1 MYARRSII
9 IHQSYEI
16 NHKAFYTSNLYV
28 LRFVSIF
35 TDRFIERSIIV
46 NQASVTRCGV
56 LDSSYLR
63 SSYGEH
69 GAREESILR
78 DIIISKFT
86 TVFVFSSL
94 SPSLFALYHISIIF
108 FPFRFVR
115 LYLITKN
122 SHYTLYVLLRFK
134 LPTEEQFSLNNS
146 LKFIIRA

>member
-63 SSYGEH
+63 S
-69 GAREESILR
+69 LR
-78 DIIISKFT
+78 RTWDSRGINFT
-86 TVFVFSSL
+86 RYYNFEIHDGFRFFF
-94 SPSLFALYHISIIF
+94 SLFTFRALSYIYYILPL
-108 FPFRFVR
+108 PFRSF
-115 LYLITKN
+115 I
-122 SHYTLYVLLRFK
+122 SHY
-134 LPTEEQFSLNNS
+134 E
-146 LKFIIRA
+146 KFPLHAIRSFTI

>member
-46 NQASVTRCGV
+46 NQASITRCGV

-63 SSYGEH
+63 S
-69 GAREESILR
+69 LR
-78 DIIISKFT
+78 RTWDSRGINFT
-86 TVFVFSSL
+86 RYYNFEIHDGFRFFF
-94 SPSLFALYHISIIF
+94 SLFFTFRALSYIYYILPL
-108 FPFRFVR
+108 PFRSF
-115 LYLITKN
+115 I
-122 SHYTLYVLLRFK
+122 SHY
-134 LPTEEQFSLNNS
+134 E
-146 LKFIIRA
+146 KFPLHAIRSFTI

>member
-63 SSYGEH
+63 SLWRRWEKGE
-69 GAREESILR
+69 GFERNQFYEN
-78 DIIISKFT
+78 IIISKFT
-86 TVFVFSSL
+86 TVFIFLSFLSFHFSRTAFYYIL
-94 SPSLFALYHISIIF
+94 S
-108 FPFRFVR
+108 FPFRSF
-115 LYLITKN
+115 I
-122 SHYTLYVLLRFK
+122 SHY
-134 LPTEEQFSLNNS
+134 E
-146 LKFIIRA
+146 KFPLHAIPSFTI

>member
-16 NHKAFYTSNLYV
+16 NYKAFYTSNLYV

-63 SSYGEH
+63 S
-69 GAREESILR
+69 LR
-78 DIIISKFT
+78 RTWGSRGINFT
-86 TVFVFSSL
+86 RYYNFEIHDGFRFFFSL
-94 SPSLFALYHISIIF
+94 SFTFRALSYIYYILPL
-108 FPFRFVR
+108 PFRSF
-115 LYLITKN
+115 I
-122 SHYTLYVLLRFK
+122 SHY
-134 LPTEEQFSLNNS
+134 E
-146 LKFIIRA
+146 KFPLHAIRSFTI

>member
-63 SSYGEH
+63 S
-69 GAREESILR
+69 LR
-78 DIIISKFT
+78 RTWGSRGINFT
-86 TVFVFSSL
+86 RYYNFKIHDGFRFFFSL
-94 SPSLFALYHISIIF
+94 SFTFRALSYIYYILPL
-108 FPFRFVR
+108 PFRSF
-115 LYLITKN
+115 I
-122 SHYTLYVLLRFK
+122 SHY
-134 LPTEEQFSLNNS
+134 E
-146 LKFIIRA
+146 KFPLHAIRSFTI

>member
-1 MYARRSII
+1 M
-9 IHQSYEI
+9 
-16 NHKAFYTSNLYV
+16 

-56 LDSSYLR
+56 LDSCVL
-63 SSYGEH
+63 YGLGRGNQFYE
-69 GAREESILR
+69 ILFEIH
-78 DIIISKFT
+78 DSFY
-86 TVFVFSSL
+86 FSL
-94 SPSLFALYHISIIF
+94 SLSLSLTFREQRSIIL
-108 FPFRFVR
+108 FRFVR